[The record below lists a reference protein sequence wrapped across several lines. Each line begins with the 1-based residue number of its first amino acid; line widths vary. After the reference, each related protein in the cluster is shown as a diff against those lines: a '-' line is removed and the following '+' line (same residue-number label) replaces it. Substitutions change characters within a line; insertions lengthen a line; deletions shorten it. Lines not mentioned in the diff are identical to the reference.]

1 MAKLSPMD
9 RAFFMLETEQ
19 RPMNI
24 GLVFVL
30 APTGRQDGKFADRL
44 VARMLQCPVG
54 PPFRS
59 RVVADGIGRLPAL
72 EEVRNVDPADHV
84 YRHQLR
90 NDADR
95 QVLFEQICAIH
106 VRRLDRSKPMWELHV
121 FEGLPHGRV
130 ALYFKTHHGLIDGLG
145 FLRVIRDAVSTRAG
159 MRTPQ
164 AIWRGLPVADEP
176 ATGNGKAEFSPLQ
189 LAKSAWRVGRAANDM
204 ARLLWRQGLRDAGLG
219 QGLPIPFVSTPNVL
233 KVEPSANRVLAHCAL
248 PLARVKAIAQASTSK
263 VNDVLLATLD
273 VAMSHYLEERG
284 AKVSRPLVADMPV
297 ALRTG
302 GEAGNRITILQV
314 PMGRPGGTAAERLAD
329 IVRETRQ
336 VKHEVQSLAP
346 DTLFLYSIIEH
357 AVASAIE
364 TLNFSEL
371 PMLANAVISNPTGL
385 DTKVFFNGAA
395 VELAIPVSV
404 VAHHQVL
411 NITISNYADE
421 LQVTFIAQ
429 REAVPDLQHLADL
442 TVEALQELT
451 DSFAPPRKKP
461 VRRGTS
467 ARSASDSGE
476 KSRAAH

>member
-1 MAKLSPMD
+1 
-9 RAFFMLETEQ
+9 
-19 RPMNI
+19 
-24 GLVFVL
+24 
-30 APTGRQDGKFADRL
+30 
-44 VARMLQCPVG
+44 
-54 PPFRS
+54 
-59 RVVADGIGRLPAL
+59 
-72 EEVRNVDPADHV
+72 
-84 YRHQLR
+84 
-90 NDADR
+90 
-95 QVLFEQICAIH
+95 
-106 VRRLDRSKPMWELHV
+106 
-121 FEGLPHGRV
+121 
-130 ALYFKTHHGLIDGLG
+130 
-145 FLRVIRDAVSTRAG
+145 
-159 MRTPQ
+159 
-164 AIWRGLPVADEP
+164 
-176 ATGNGKAEFSPLQ
+176 
-189 LAKSAWRVGRAANDM
+189 
-204 ARLLWRQGLRDAGLG
+204 
-219 QGLPIPFVSTPNVL
+219 
-233 KVEPSANRVLAHCAL
+233 
-248 PLARVKAIAQASTSK
+248 
-263 VNDVLLATLD
+263 
-273 VAMSHYLEERG
+273 
-284 AKVSRPLVADMPV
+284 
-297 ALRTG
+297 LRTG

-451 DSFAPPRKKP
+451 DSFAPPRKK
-461 VRRGTS
+461 TWCC
-467 ARSASDSGE
+467 A
-476 KSRAAH
+476 